1 MKTFCVLRR
10 SARNFNCTVPQ
21 PCPPPNPFS
30 NTLSLRDRVNYAKIF
45 CQLHVAREF
54 VVVKRTLAGF
64 VARLVKSELPLA
76 AGFVLDPAASH
87 LSSSHPYVYAMP
99 AT

>member
-1 MKTFCVLRR
+1 MPATEPILQHV
-10 SARNFNCTVPQ
+10 V
-21 PCPPPNPFS
+21 
-30 NTLSLRDRVNYAKIF
+30 LRDRVNYAKIF

-87 LSSSHPYVYAMP
+87 LSSSHPYVYAMS